1 MQGKKPAC
9 NEELVVASDWLLSVV
24 QEPFAR
30 LHLTACTA
38 ESNQWLLL
46 RVLWGRARSWLIF
59 SGTLKTSERSGR
71 CHREL
76 AAVVLHSRRRV
87 WTCGLCTRNSAD
99 ETKTSLSNR
108 LICLFGEYG
117 TCLSCM
123 RHVKNVCYGA
133 LMANNCTKQLLSR
146 HRTNPAGH
154 VACHRCTCGHACA
167 QPPLAPGD
175 GAAGSPVVCQ
185 RAQWPQRLVLVS
197 LRGDQRDMSFIAA
210 GALFRPLRSN
220 SSSNLKGHI

>member
-87 WTCGLCTRNSAD
+87 WTCGLCTGNSAD
-99 ETKTSLSNR
+99 ERKSLCLIVSFVCSEDMGHFCLAWGTLKTCVLRRAHGKRLHQAVTFLPQNKSRGTRRVSSLYLWTYMRAAASRIRRRSCR
-108 LICLFGEYG
+108 LSSGVSACSVTTTPGVSLITEGSKEHELHSSGGSLQTPE
-117 TCLSCM
+117 
-123 RHVKNVCYGA
+123 
-133 LMANNCTKQLLSR
+133 KQLL
-146 HRTNPAGH
+146 
-154 VACHRCTCGHACA
+154 
-167 QPPLAPGD
+167 L
-175 GAAGSPVVCQ
+175 
-185 RAQWPQRLVLVS
+185 
-197 LRGDQRDMSFIAA
+197 
-210 GALFRPLRSN
+210 
-220 SSSNLKGHI
+220 